1 MLGQTVGVAFA
12 GITQRSSVG
21 LLPPIYGFAVKSQVF
36 RLTWLWFKKTVIISN
51 GKQISHIVCIQTVF
65 YLTLRYQSL
74 PPMSSPDSVA
84 AFVDALALATSGFRT
99 FMRQQLKAVDLD
111 LTAEMLQVLR
121 YLWAHDGVNQQEI
134 ANAVNKDKATLTS
147 MLDNLVRRGLVERQE
162 DSQDRRSKRIR
173 LTRKGWALEQQI
185 APMMD
190 NMYAVA
196 GLNLSAEKLRASIAL
211 LKQIAENLDHQKE

>member
-1 MLGQTVGVAFA
+1 M
-12 GITQRSSVG
+12 
-21 LLPPIYGFAVKSQVF
+21 P
-36 RLTWLWFKKTVIISN
+36 
-51 GKQISHIVCIQTVF
+51 SHNSF
-65 YLTLRYQSL
+65 
-74 PPMSSPDSVA
+74 A

-99 FMRQQLKAVDLD
+99 FIRQQFKACDLD
-111 LTAEMLQVLR
+111 LTAEMMQVLR

-147 MLDNLVRRGLVERQE
+147 MIDNLVRRGLVERQE

-173 LTRKGWALEQQI
+173 LTAKGWALEQQI

-196 GLNLSAEKLRASIAL
+196 GLNLSAEQLRASIAL
-211 LKQIAENLDHQKE
+211 LKQIAENLDHQRE

>member
-1 MLGQTVGVAFA
+1 
-12 GITQRSSVG
+12 
-21 LLPPIYGFAVKSQVF
+21 
-36 RLTWLWFKKTVIISN
+36 
-51 GKQISHIVCIQTVF
+51 
-65 YLTLRYQSL
+65 
-74 PPMSSPDSVA
+74 MSSPDSVA
-84 AFVDALALATSGFRT
+84 AFVDALALATSSFRT

-173 LTRKGWALEQQI
+173 LTGKGWALEQQI
-185 APMMD
+185 TPMMD
-190 NMYAVA
+190 RMYAVA
-196 GLNLSAEKLRASIAL
+196 GLNLPAEQLQESITL
-211 LKQIAENLDHQKE
+211 LKQIAGNLDQQKE

>member
-1 MLGQTVGVAFA
+1 
-12 GITQRSSVG
+12 
-21 LLPPIYGFAVKSQVF
+21 
-36 RLTWLWFKKTVIISN
+36 
-51 GKQISHIVCIQTVF
+51 
-65 YLTLRYQSL
+65 
-74 PPMSSPDSVA
+74 MSSSDSVA

-173 LTRKGWALEQQI
+173 LTSKGWALEQQI

-196 GLNLSAEKLRASIAL
+196 GLNLSAEKLRASIVL
-211 LKQIAENLDHQKE
+211 LKQIAENLDHQRE

>member
-1 MLGQTVGVAFA
+1 
-12 GITQRSSVG
+12 
-21 LLPPIYGFAVKSQVF
+21 
-36 RLTWLWFKKTVIISN
+36 
-51 GKQISHIVCIQTVF
+51 
-65 YLTLRYQSL
+65 
-74 PPMSSPDSVA
+74 MSSPDSVA
-84 AFVDALALATSGFRT
+84 AFVDALALATSSFRT

-173 LTRKGWALEQQI
+173 LTAKGWALEQQI

-196 GLNLSAEKLRASIAL
+196 GLNLSAEQLRASIAL
-211 LKQIAENLDHQKE
+211 LKQIAENLDHQRE

>member
-1 MLGQTVGVAFA
+1 
-12 GITQRSSVG
+12 
-21 LLPPIYGFAVKSQVF
+21 
-36 RLTWLWFKKTVIISN
+36 
-51 GKQISHIVCIQTVF
+51 
-65 YLTLRYQSL
+65 
-74 PPMSSPDSVA
+74 MSSSDSVV

-99 FMRQQLKAVDLD
+99 FMRQQLKAGDLD

-121 YLWAHDGVNQQEI
+121 YLWVHDGVNQQEI

-173 LTRKGWALEQQI
+173 LTAKGWALEQQI

-196 GLNLSAEKLRASIAL
+196 GLNLSAEKLRESIKL